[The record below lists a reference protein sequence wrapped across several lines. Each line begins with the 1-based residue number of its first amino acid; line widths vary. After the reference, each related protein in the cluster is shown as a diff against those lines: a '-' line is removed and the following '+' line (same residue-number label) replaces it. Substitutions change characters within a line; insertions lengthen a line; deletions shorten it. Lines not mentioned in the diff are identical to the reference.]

1 MVWLFDRKASLLQKK
16 CTPTRG
22 RSFLE
27 AIREGRESDRRENMR
42 VVVIGAGI
50 IGSSVA
56 YEVAKAGAQVT
67 VLEAG
72 RIAGGASAVSFAWTN
87 ATGKR
92 PQSYFALNVAGMR
105 AHLDLSREFGNA
117 PWFKQSGSLEWYSKE
132 EDWPAQHENA
142 EQMQAWGYGVEWI
155 SKSRLAELEPEIDL
169 SAIKNS
175 PVVYYP
181 EEGWVDPVL
190 YSAWLLRAARER
202 WDAAV
207 HLFAGVKSVDI
218 RNGIAKAVRTV
229 DGAVHE
235 ADAIINCTGSWA
247 DRPLDG
253 VPAVPMASNIGVL
266 GFTFPVASTLQRQFH
281 MDDLDVRPDGAGRLM
296 AHKISV
302 DSLVSEVRELDPKGE
317 EAGLL
322 IEAVKKVLPLV
333 QASDLESIRTTV
345 RPIPSDRLTCSGWIP
360 GVSGYYMAVTHS
372 GVTIAPY
379 LGRAIADEV
388 VRGRVHEGLA
398 EFRPDRFM
406 TAKNGVGQRS

>member
-1 MVWLFDRKASLLQKK
+1 
-16 CTPTRG
+16 
-22 RSFLE
+22 
-27 AIREGRESDRRENMR
+27 MR

-56 YEVAKAGAQVT
+56 YEAARAGAKVT

-72 RIAGGASAVSFAWTN
+72 KIAGGASAVSFAWTN

-92 PQSYFALNVAGMR
+92 PQTYFALNVAGMR

-132 EDWPAQHENA
+132 EDWSAQRENA
-142 EQMQAWGYGVEWI
+142 DQMREWGYGVEWI
-155 SKSRLAELEPEIDL
+155 GKSRLAELEPEIDL
-169 SAIKNS
+169 SAIKDS

-190 YSAWLLRAARER
+190 YSAWLLRAAKER
-202 WDAAV
+202 WDVAV
-207 HLFAGVKSVDI
+207 HPFTSVKSIDVQ
-218 RNGIAKAVRTV
+218 NGVAKAVRTAE
-229 DGAVHE
+229 GAIHE
-235 ADAIINCTGSWA
+235 ADAIVNCTGSWA
-247 DRPLDG
+247 DRALDG
-253 VPAVPMASNIGVL
+253 VPAIPMASNIGVL

-302 DSLVSEVRELDPKGE
+302 DSLVPEVRELDTKGE
-317 EAGLL
+317 EARQLV
-322 IEAVKKVLPLV
+322 EAVRTVLPLV
-333 QASDLESIRTTV
+333 QVTDLESIRTTV
-345 RPIPSDRLTCSGWIP
+345 RPIPNDRLTCSGWLP
-360 GVSGYYMAVTHS
+360 GVSGYYVAVTHS

-379 LGRAIADEV
+379 LGKAIADEV
-388 VRGRVHEGLA
+388 VRDRVHDDLA

-406 TAKNGVGQRS
+406 AAKNGLGQRS